1 MHLTL
6 NIKTAMRKK
15 RGALNLT
22 KQEAAKQIGINRLS
36 YGRFESPNRNEKIHQ
51 STYEKIANWLAEDY

>member
-1 MHLTL
+1 
-6 NIKTAMRKK
+6 MRKK